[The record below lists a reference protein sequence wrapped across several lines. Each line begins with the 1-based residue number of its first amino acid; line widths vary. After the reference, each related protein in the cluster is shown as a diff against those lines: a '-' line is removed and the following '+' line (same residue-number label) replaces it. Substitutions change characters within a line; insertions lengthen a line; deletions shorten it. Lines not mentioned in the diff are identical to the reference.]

1 MSPRARRASLSPVI
15 RKGVVGLTLTLVLLV
30 GCFVAVGYSPF
41 LNIEK
46 IEVHGLHHL
55 TLAEIEQRLGFEPG
69 DPLLSLDQ
77 SAVRRRIEAL
87 PRVQSVSVDRSWSGV
102 VLIEI
107 IEHQPAALVMSEPE
121 QWALIASD
129 GRVLTHGFTSPPDL
143 PRISG
148 IRAAGAPGSYL
159 SADSSALLSLLRTM
173 PPGLLERFDS
183 LRREPAT
190 GDLSGSLDSAQEVI
204 FGDEDQIPAKVVALS
219 ALLSYLKDQMR
230 TDRVLDVSVP
240 ERPVVS
246 PS

>member
-69 DPLLSLDQ
+69 DPLLSLDH

-129 GRVLTHGFTSPPDL
+129 GRVLTHGLTSPPDL

-148 IRAAGAPGSYL
+148 IRAAGTPGSHENEC
-159 SADSSALLSLLRTM
+159 SENSSGFTL
-173 PPGLLERFDS
+173 PPACAAVVDPRA
-183 LRREPAT
+183 AT
-190 GDLSGSLDSAQEVI
+190 VI
-204 FGDEDQIPAKVVALS
+204 VVASRATNSRTFTRILIPTS
-219 ALLSYLKDQMR
+219 KTSRLAALTLA
-230 TDRVLDVSVP
+230 
-240 ERPVVS
+240 
-246 PS
+246 

>member
-1 MSPRARRASLSPVI
+1 M
-15 RKGVVGLTLTLVLLV
+15 GG
-30 GCFVAVGYSPF
+30 FVAVGYSPF

-55 TLAEIEQRLGFEPG
+55 TLAEIEERLGFEPG

-121 QWALIASD
+121 QWALIAS
-129 GRVLTHGFTSPPDL
+129 PPDL

-159 SADSSALLSLLRTM
+159 SPDSSSLLSLLRTM
-173 PPGLLERFDS
+173 PPGLLERFVS

-204 FGDEDQIPAKVVALS
+204 FGDEEQIPAKVVALS
-219 ALLSYLKDQMR
+219 ALLSYLEEQMR